1 MNWTIITVIQ
11 ADKGT
16 LRDPEDSV
24 AGLDS
29 GLLSPVPDMWTLHY
43 CGLYSQYAIV
53 GLLYGMSGTMV
64 PLCSYVYNGDGNT
77 CANARSVAF
86 FAWNFKLL
94 FALGTDCSRPF
105 GMRRKPFMLFGMASV
120 ILILLFMTAFAHKM
134 TVSSWLAT
142 LLLLNFFLMFSD
154 VPADGYSV
162 ELGHLEP
169 PLRRGQILATGQRV
183 RFTFC
188 MISGFIQTFLLNGPT
203 TNSPVCCCLLVYL
216 FTYVPCLLTN
226 LFISDTRTAR

>member
-1 MNWTIITVIQ
+1 
-11 ADKGT
+11 
-16 LRDPEDSV
+16 V

-134 TVSSWLAT
+134 IVSSWLAT
-142 LLLLNFFLMFSD
+142 LLLLNFCLMFSD

-203 TNSPVCCCLLVYL
+203 TNSPVCCCLLTYL
-216 FTYVPCLLTN
+216 FTYVVVYILTY
-226 LFISDTRTAR
+226 LFISYTRTAR